1 MSPHTRELQR
11 LYTPARSGCCEQN
24 AETRPPMTDWKLA
37 QKLGHRIP
45 LVNLAWL
52 VCKETRAVAK
62 KHATQTELSITTP
75 MSGVSGS
82 GGVPTAHRPSQAAAR
97 ASRQR
102 GPRYSE
108 RAPGGASPAA
118 DRGEAPVSGGPGG
131 CSQIH
136 YTQE

>member
-52 VCKETRAVAK
+52 VCKDHIHRLPKSPEIDPQATIINKNARLEACRGGRGGKDGIRARRWAK
-62 KHATQTELSITTP
+62 ESAN
-75 MSGVSGS
+75 
-82 GGVPTAHRPSQAAAR
+82 RP
-97 ASRQR
+97 
-102 GPRYSE
+102 G
-108 RAPGGASPAA
+108 
-118 DRGEAPVSGGPGG
+118 
-131 CSQIH
+131 
-136 YTQE
+136 